1 MKDSPSKK
9 AIKNWPVKERPR
21 EKLIQYGA
29 ERLSD
34 AELLAILLR
43 VGDAGQS
50 AQDMGINLLGNLNG
64 LSGIDRAHVEEL
76 LKIKG
81 IGIAKAAQLKAAIEI
96 GKRVRRQ
103 QAQPINFSTAKS
115 VAEYCYPKFEGKR
128 YELFLAL
135 LLDGQNHLLVERI
148 IAEGVPTQ
156 ATIYARRVMEEAL
169 KVSASSIILIHNHP
183 SGEISPSD
191 QDIETTKRL
200 KQAADVLE
208 LVLLDHIII
217 GFGDFYSFSDND
229 NILT

>member
-103 QAQPINFSTAKS
+103 QAQPVSFSTAKS